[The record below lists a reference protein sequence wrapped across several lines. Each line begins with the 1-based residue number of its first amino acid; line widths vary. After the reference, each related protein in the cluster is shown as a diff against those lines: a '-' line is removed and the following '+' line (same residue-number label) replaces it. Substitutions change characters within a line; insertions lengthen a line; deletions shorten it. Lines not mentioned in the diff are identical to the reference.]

1 MVEFEHLKIWQQIPL
16 MIVAMAMLSLILL
29 FPIYT
34 SIIPLYYYY
43 QGIIGYEIF
52 MALMVA
58 IIAFDIGLFVMAKML
73 SKVVKVKTVDR

>member
-1 MVEFEHLKIWQQIPL
+1 MVEFERLKIWQQIPL

-29 FPIYT
+29 FTIYT

-43 QGIIGYEIF
+43 QGIIDYEIF